1 MSTVNKKEI
10 EKFSKMAAEW
20 WDPSGKFKPLH
31 KFNPIRIKYIK
42 ENIINS
48 FKLKAKQRPLEKINI
63 LDIGCGGGLLS
74 EPMTRLGANVTGID
88 ASSKNI
94 SIAKLHAKKNKLKIN
109 YLCSSPEKLKIKKKF
124 DVILNMEIVEH
135 VEDINFFINS
145 CSKLLKKNG
154 LMFVATLNKTLKS
167 YIFAIVGAEYVL
179 RWLPIGTHDWE
190 KFVRPED
197 LKKILSKNNLKLE
210 KLEGM
215 NFNII
220 KDEWTVSSDTS
231 INYIVKSIKTL
242 IIFVLYPRYHLS
254 IDAFFFKFHKIF
266 LGSISIDTFRFFFR
280 IVVNRSCFIGKIFT
294 NKLKIFFNKFLI
306 TFNCFFYII
315 VLI

>member
-1 MSTVNKKEI
+1 MSSVNKKEI

-48 FKLKAKQRPLEKINI
+48 FKLKPQKKPLDKINI

-74 EPMTRLGANVTGID
+74 EPMKRLGANVTGID
-88 ASSKNI
+88 ASNKNI
-94 SIAKLHAKKNKLKIN
+94 SIAKLHAKKNNLKIN

-124 DVILNMEIVEH
+124 DVILNMEIIEH

-167 YIFAIVGAEYVL
+167 YVFAIIGAEYVL

-190 KFVRPED
+190 KFVKPED
-197 LKKILSKNNLKLE
+197 LKKILSKNNLKLK
-210 KLEGM
+210 KLDGM

-220 KDEWTVSSDTS
+220 KDEWNVSSDTS
-231 INYIVKSIKTL
+231 INYIVKSIKL
-242 IIFVLYPRYHLS
+242 
-254 IDAFFFKFHKIF
+254 
-266 LGSISIDTFRFFFR
+266 
-280 IVVNRSCFIGKIFT
+280 
-294 NKLKIFFNKFLI
+294 
-306 TFNCFFYII
+306 
-315 VLI
+315 